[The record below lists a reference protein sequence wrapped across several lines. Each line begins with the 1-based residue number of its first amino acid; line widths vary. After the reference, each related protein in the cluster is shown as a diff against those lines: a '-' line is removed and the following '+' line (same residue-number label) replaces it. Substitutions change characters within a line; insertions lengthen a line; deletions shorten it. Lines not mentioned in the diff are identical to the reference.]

1 MNVEEVYTN
10 RKANGSMYNVQM
22 CTSNAYIIYKIE
34 GKIGNASIDETV
46 VFYFT

>member
-1 MNVEEVYTN
+1 MTKKYIQTESKWEYVQ
-10 RKANGSMYNVQM
+10 YNVQM